1 MSTRPLISIIVPS
14 YNQGRFIGRTLNSI
28 LEQDYRP
35 LEILVID
42 GASKDET
49 VEVLKS
55 FAHRPEVRWWSEK
68 DSGVAEAV
76 NKGITRAQG
85 EIAGIQSSDDVYYP
99 GAISLAAA
107 AFARDPSVG
116 MVYGESGAIDEE
128 DRLLWRSNW
137 APYSL
142 ENFLL
147 RITRVPQASAFFRT
161 ALARELDGWDDR
173 YFVCD
178 TELWLRMMFRTKVV
192 KLDAMMSSARL
203 HGVRRD
209 HQKRKIWDS
218 YWKMINESD
227 DLGRAAPNLR
237 RAAQAG
243 AHALVLTH
251 NPFNASWRVPYHCWR
266 AVLAHPRGHLAV
278 APRSNLLPGG
288 ARLARWLG
296 RGPAP

>member
-1 MSTRPLISIIVPS
+1 VSARPLVSIIVPS

-42 GASKDET
+42 GASSDET
-49 VEVLKS
+49 VEVLKT

-68 DSGVAEAV
+68 DRGVAEAV
-76 NKGITRAQG
+76 NKGIARAAG
-85 EIAGIQSSDDVYYP
+85 AIAGIQSSDDVYYP
-99 GAISLAAA
+99 GAISLAARE
-107 AFARDPSVG
+107 FERDPAVG
-116 MVYGESGAIDEE
+116 LVYGESGAIDEQ
-128 DRLLWRSNW
+128 DRLLWRSYW
-137 APYSL
+137 QPYSL

-161 ALARELDGWDDR
+161 ALARELGGWDDR

-178 TELWLRMMFRTKVV
+178 TELWLRMMFRTQVV
-192 KLDAMMSSARL
+192 KLDALMSSARL

-209 HQKRKIWDS
+209 HQKRKIWDA
-218 YWKMINESD
+218 YWRMIEDSA
-227 DLGRAAPNLR
+227 DLKKAPARLRGAAR
-237 RAAQAG
+237 AG

-251 NPFNASWRVPYHCWR
+251 NPYAEPWRVPYHCWR

-278 APRSNLLPGG
+278 VPRSSLVPG
-288 ARLARWLG
+288 LG
-296 RGPAP
+296 RLRGLLGGSAA